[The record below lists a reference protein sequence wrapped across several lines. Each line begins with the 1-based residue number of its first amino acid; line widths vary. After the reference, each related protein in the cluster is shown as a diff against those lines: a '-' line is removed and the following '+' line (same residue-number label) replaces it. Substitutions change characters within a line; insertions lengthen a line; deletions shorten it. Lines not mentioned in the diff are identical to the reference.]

1 MHESAHV
8 DRVPQWEGLGGR
20 GAGDFGTRL
29 GRIMPTMPGYRDC
42 DRTQRTVGQRY
53 PFGQLGINIKHYM
66 RRRCDA
72 PLDVDFIVVSRV
84 RSNIYFISSQRLI
97 GVQVD
102 NAGCCLMFEFFRVN
116 VVKRRLEE
124 SLQKR
129 EHTEN
134 DATGSHS
141 LN

>member
-1 MHESAHV
+1 
-8 DRVPQWEGLGGR
+8 
-20 GAGDFGTRL
+20 
-29 GRIMPTMPGYRDC
+29 MPGYRDC

-116 VVKRRLEE
+116 VVKRRLEDGFPPSTSYGIGLPGRRLLD
-124 SLQKR
+124 SLH
-129 EHTEN
+129 E
-134 DATGSHS
+134 
-141 LN
+141 